1 MAATGKPFWTSD
13 AVTGPAGKFHVVV
26 VKLLP
31 GQHSMG
37 GRDLYSATLYRKG
50 EEVVEDGFW
59 QHTSPPHD
67 ADKIIFREKA
77 RKASA
82 EEITVKKRAA
92 EKRTVKKA

>member
-1 MAATGKPFWTSD
+1 MATSGKPFWTSE
-13 AVTGPAGKFHVVV
+13 AVTGPAGKFHIVV

-50 EEVVEDGFW
+50 DEGDEVVEADFW
-59 QHTSPPHD
+59 QHTNPPHD

-82 EEITVKKRAA
+82 EESTA
-92 EKRTVKKA
+92 KKA